1 MLQTAPMGFA
11 KGAPILRLL
20 IAAMANEIRAIGL
33 RQIDPT
39 GKSLLIF
46 RNRVKP
52 LLQKY
57 FASRLTQIR
66 CISKPSRLPWRGV
79 SRSSRTLGMGCG
91 GRESVRRAMAI
102 AGRDEPRERSAACK
116 MIGAFAYGEAVSFW
130 HPLLVSS
137 SRRQSRPNRAGKTLI
152 RGRRWQNEL
161 VAGESAE

>member
-1 MLQTAPMGFA
+1 
-11 KGAPILRLL
+11 
-20 IAAMANEIRAIGL
+20 MANQIRAFGL

-52 LLQKY
+52 QNQKY
-57 FASRLTQIR
+57 FASRLTQISS
-66 CISKPSRLPWRGV
+66 ISKTVPSPLEGRIAIVTDVGD
-79 SRSSRTLGMGCG
+79 GMRWT
-91 GRESVRRAMAI
+91 RERQAREAI
-102 AGRDEPRERSAACK
+102 AGRDEPRERWAARR
-116 MIGAFAYGEAVSFW
+116 MIGAFAYGEAVWFW